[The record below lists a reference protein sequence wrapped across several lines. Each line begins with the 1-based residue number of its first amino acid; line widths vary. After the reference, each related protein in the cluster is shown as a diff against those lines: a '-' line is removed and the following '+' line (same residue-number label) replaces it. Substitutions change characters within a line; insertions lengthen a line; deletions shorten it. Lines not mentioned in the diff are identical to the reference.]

1 MEKIYAIAW
10 GALAGGVVFLV
21 AMYLFRVFKVTT
33 ANPVHTLGSALS
45 EKPGVQA
52 VAGFLSFFAGALV
65 FAFAEAFLLNMFPG
79 YHIFMLAFVG
89 AFIGFAQGIVVT
101 LATADIVAK
110 KHPLPEYQTLPFP
123 AALSYVIAH
132 VLFGITVGFAVALG

>member
-1 MEKIYAIAW
+1 MEKIYTIVW
-10 GALAGGVVFLV
+10 GGLAGGVIFLL
-21 AMYLFRVFKVTT
+21 AMHLLRVFKVTT
-33 ANPVHTLGSALS
+33 ANPVHTLGSIFF
-45 EKPGVQA
+45 EKPGAQA

-65 FAFAEAFLLNMFPG
+65 FAFAEGFLLNMFPG

-132 VLFGITVGFAVALG
+132 VLFGITMGFTVGLG